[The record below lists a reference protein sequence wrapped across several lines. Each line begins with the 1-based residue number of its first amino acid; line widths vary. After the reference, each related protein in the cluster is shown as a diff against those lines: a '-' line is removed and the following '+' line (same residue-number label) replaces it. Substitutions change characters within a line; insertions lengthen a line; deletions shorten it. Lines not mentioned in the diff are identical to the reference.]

1 MKRIALHLLALAAM
15 TASSALAVT
24 NIQYATWDGTRQK
37 TDEALIA
44 SFNKSHGDIKV
55 DYNLVPWGVYWQ
67 KAAAM
72 TAGGS
77 TFDVMWMNLD
87 NFPFY
92 ASQGALSPITLSG
105 GAGVGLNQAR
115 VNPYRVDGKLY
126 GVPLG
131 PQAVTVYINRA
142 LFKERGVPVPT
153 SGWTF
158 DEMLSAA
165 KKLTFEKDG
174 KKVWGINGS
183 DLQIDSEY
191 GMSFYYSAGGS
202 SIIKKSGSGYVP
214 NLDATFQS
222 TAQKLLDLI
231 YKDKVSA
238 GPSEVSQQSY
248 QMFLA
253 GQLGIYVLGS
263 WMTSV
268 WPQNPDLDWAFAPF
282 PAMSASKPRPVFSA
296 HALVIPSASKN
307 KEAAQTLLEWLTTNA
322 QSQRTLAQRSLLPT
336 LAEQFQSLFLQSL
349 PGRNAQTVVSQLGNS
364 VINNADVRNLNNL
377 PEVLGELS
385 KNMNLAWTGNLPL
398 AQALKQASAGMAGLL
413 AQSKPL
419 GAK

>member
-1 MKRIALHLLALAAM
+1 MKQPLLKIFALAALM
-15 TASSALAVT
+15 TPSALAVT
-24 NIQYATWDGTRQK
+24 NLQYATWDGTRQK

-44 SFNKSHGDIKV
+44 SFNKSHPEIKV

-92 ASQGALSPITLSG
+92 ASQGALAPITIGDSSI
-105 GAGVGLNQAR
+105 AGINKTRL
-115 VNPYRVDGKLY
+115 NPYRVGSKLY

-142 LFKERGVPVPT
+142 LFKERGVTIPT
-153 SGWTF
+153 QGWTF
-158 DEMLSAA
+158 DEMLVAA
-165 KKLTFEKDG
+165 KKLTFEKGG
-174 KKVWGINGS
+174 KKYWGINGS
-183 DLQIDSEY
+183 DLEIDSEY
-191 GMSFYYSAGGS
+191 GMSFYYSAGGTG
-202 SIIKKSGSGYVP
+202 IIKKTASGYVP
-214 NLDATFQS
+214 NLDATFQT

-231 YKDKVSA
+231 YKDKVA
-238 GPSEVSQQSY
+238 PGPTEVAQQGY

-282 PAMSASKPRPVFSA
+282 PNMTASKPRPVFSA
-296 HALVIPSASKN
+296 HALVVPAASKN
-307 KEAAQTLLEWLTTNA
+307 KEAAQTLIEWLTTA
-322 QSQRTLAQRSLLPT
+322 APSQRTLAQRSLLPT

-377 PEVLGELS
+377 PEVLNELY
-385 KNMNLAWTGNLPL
+385 KNMNLAWTNNATL
-398 AQALKQASAGMAGLL
+398 ADSLKKATEGMTNVLK
-413 AQSKPL
+413 QSKPFDT
-419 GAK
+419 K

>member
-1 MKRIALHLLALAAM
+1 MKHSTLKFLVLAAIM
-15 TASSALAVT
+15 PSSALAVT

-44 SFNKSHGDIKV
+44 SFNKTHPEIKV

-92 ASQGALSPITLSG
+92 ASQGALAPITLNSKT
-105 GAGVGLNQAR
+105 LMSINKTR
-115 VNPYRVDGKLY
+115 VNPYRVSGKLY

-131 PQAVTVYINRA
+131 PQAVTVYINRQ
-142 LFKERGVPVPT
+142 LFKERGVSIPT
-153 SGWTF
+153 SSWSF
-158 DEMLSAA
+158 EDMLAAA

-174 KKVWGINGS
+174 KKIWGINGS
-183 DLQIDSEY
+183 DLEIDSEY
-191 GMSFYYSAGGS
+191 GMSFYFSAGGTG
-202 SIIKKSGSGYVP
+202 IIKKTNSGYAP
-214 NLDATFQS
+214 NLDATFQN

-231 YKDKVSA
+231 YKDKVSP
-238 GPSEVSQQSY
+238 GPTEVAQQSY

-263 WMTSV
+263 WMTSI
-268 WPQNPDLDWAFAPF
+268 WSQNPDLDWAFAPF
-282 PAMSASKPRPVFSA
+282 PSMNSSKPRPVFSA
-296 HALVIPSASKN
+296 HALVMPAASKN
-307 KEAAQTLLEWLTTNA
+307 KEAAQTLIEWLTTNA

-336 LAEQFQSLFLQSL
+336 LAEQFQSQFLQSL

-364 VINNADVRNLNNL
+364 VINNSDVRNLNNL
-377 PEVLGELS
+377 PEVLGELN
-385 KNMNLAWTGNLPL
+385 KNMNFAWTGNASL
-398 AQALKQASAGMAGLL
+398 ADSIKKASEAMSGLL

-419 GAK
+419 GK